1 MGKRGPGRRIRAA
14 GVIGA
19 EAGAVLAWDYEMGL
33 CDVDSDIGSIPRYC
47 LRLIVKPLWG
57 QDSGLRYEYLVV
69 LSCLASTSSF

>member
-33 CDVDSDIGSIPRYC
+33 CDVDSDIGSILFKADCQALMGARQ
-47 LRLIVKPLWG
+47 RFKI
-57 QDSGLRYEYLVV
+57 
-69 LSCLASTSSF
+69 